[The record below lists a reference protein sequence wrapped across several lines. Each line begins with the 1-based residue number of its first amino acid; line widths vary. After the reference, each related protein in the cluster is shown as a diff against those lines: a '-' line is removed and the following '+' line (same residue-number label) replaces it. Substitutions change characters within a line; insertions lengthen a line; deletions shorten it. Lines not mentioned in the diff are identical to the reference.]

1 MILQEKPMV
10 EHLGHGC
17 TVCGDRL
24 HLRPGSAGV
33 GSASAAAVGHS
44 PGGSGHR
51 AGAVARCVSTRLETP
66 FRVGVRVAHW
76 LRASCSEKGRRVR
89 RRQEAARRFH
99 GKSERSSDFLC
110 LPDLEDFL
118 FCLRKKRN
126 RDQRFWSKFSQK
138 NYNNLKK
145 REISEV

>member
-1 MILQEKPMV
+1 MGSGRVRGDQRPRPPQGGASSPAASPVGRAGVHSPVV

-33 GSASAAAVGHS
+33 GSASAAAAGHS

-51 AGAVARCVSTRLETP
+51 AGAVARRVSTRLETP

-76 LRASCSEKGRRVR
+76 LRA
-89 RRQEAARRFH
+89 H
-99 GKSERSSDFLC
+99 
-110 LPDLEDFL
+110 
-118 FCLRKKRN
+118 
-126 RDQRFWSKFSQK
+126 
-138 NYNNLKK
+138 
-145 REISEV
+145 